1 MDVNRAGIT
10 AAAAAIAPHIRR
22 TPAIDLDGV
31 TLKLELMQYA
41 GSFKARGA
49 FANLLLRDVSA
60 AGVVAASG
68 GNHGGA
74 VAYAAQRLRHRAK
87 IFVPSYSSPAKV
99 QRIRD
104 YGSDLVL
111 CDAISDV
118 FGGAEAWSA
127 STGALYVHPF
137 DQVET
142 MCGAGTVALE
152 LEEQAP
158 DLDTVLVAV
167 GGGGLI
173 AGVGAWYGGATR
185 VIGVEPETA
194 ATLYRAFE
202 AGGPVDVA
210 GTGYAMDS
218 LAPPRVGAR
227 VYPIAREYVER
238 VVLVTDDAIREA
250 QRRLWSGARIVAEAG
265 GSTALAAL
273 VSGRYVPAAGE
284 RVGVVV
290 SGGNTVAVNFQ

>member
-1 MDVNRAGIT
+1 V
-10 AAAAAIAPHIRR
+10 
-22 TPAIDLDGV
+22 TP
-31 TLKLELMQYA
+31 
-41 GSFKARGA
+41 
-49 FANLLLRDVSA
+49 

-68 GNHGGA
+68 GNHGAA
-74 VAYAAQRLRHRAK
+74 VAYAARALGRRAK
-87 IFVPSYSSPAKV
+87 IFVPGYASPAKV

-104 YGSDLVL
+104 YGADLVL
-111 CDAISDV
+111 CDSIAEV
-118 FGGAEAWSA
+118 FAGAEGWAA
-127 STGALYVHPF
+127 STGAMYVHPF

-142 MCGAGTVALE
+142 MCGAGTVGME
-152 LEEQAP
+152 LERQAP

-173 AGVGAWYGGATR
+173 AGIGAWYAGGVR

-202 AGGPVDVA
+202 AGHPVDVA
-210 GTGYAMDS
+210 GSGYAMDS
-218 LAPPRVGAR
+218 LAPPRVGER
-227 VYPIAREYVER
+227 VYPIARRYVER

-250 QRRLWSGARIVAEAG
+250 QRRLWDAARVVAEAG
-265 GSTALAAL
+265 GSAGLAAL

-290 SGGNTVAVNFQ
+290 CGGNTIAVNFQ